1 MNSVYNCSL
10 CDFAVPTKPMLL
22 SHIRLIHSNDP
33 RFVVTCGIG
42 GCVYTAKRFS
52 TYYSHIYRKY
62 PNSGYI
68 SRKTSEIERL
78 VSPEHEH
85 LPDNLF
91 TQYNEGI
98 GVESTVGRDDEV
110 QRRSSALFILKLK
123 EARRV
128 SQVVVDDVVEELSGL
143 FEHSSERLKAGVS
156 STLATAGVDVEYLG
170 NHLDNVFLKCHN
182 RLQIWRPDTSKR
194 NILGNIWD

>member
-1 MNSVYNCSL
+1 MLMYCQCTVNANVLYANVLSLMNSVYNCSL
-10 CDFAVPTKPMLL
+10 CDFTVPTKPMLL

-33 RFVVTCGIG
+33 QFVVTCGID

-98 GVESTVGRDDEV
+98 GQLTIHYVYIYIYIYMYNIICGFF
-110 QRRSSALFILKLK
+110 Q
-123 EARRV
+123 
-128 SQVVVDDVVEELSGL
+128 
-143 FEHSSERLKAGVS
+143 GV
-156 STLATAGVDVEYLG
+156 
-170 NHLDNVFLKCHN
+170 
-182 RLQIWRPDTSKR
+182 
-194 NILGNIWD
+194 